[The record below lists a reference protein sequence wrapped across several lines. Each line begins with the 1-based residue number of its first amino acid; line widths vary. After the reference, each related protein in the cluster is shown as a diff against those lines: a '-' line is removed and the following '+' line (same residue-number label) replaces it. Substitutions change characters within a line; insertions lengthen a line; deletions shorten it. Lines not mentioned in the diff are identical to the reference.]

1 MKKIV
6 VVDGQGGRLG
16 AMLVEAIKRDVP
28 EAHVLAI
35 GTNSIASSSML
46 KAGADAAAT
55 GENPVVVACR
65 DADII
70 VGPVGIVCADALL
83 GEITPKMAEAIGAAR
98 AEKLLIP
105 VNRCGIQV
113 VGVRAQSIADAVA
126 EAVQR
131 IRTDG

>member
-113 VGVRAQSIADAVA
+113 VGVRAQSMVDAVA

>member
-113 VGVRAQSIADAVA
+113 VGVRAQSMADAVA